1 MVHLTGLEW
10 LLIVAA
16 VAVVFVVAAWKDA
29 A

>member
-1 MVHLTGLEW
+1 MVHLTALEW
-10 LLIVAA
+10 LLIVAV

>member
-1 MVHLTGLEW
+1 MVHLTALEW
-10 LLIVAA
+10 LLIVGV